1 MEILKASTVYF
12 LYVFGTGFLLGC
24 IRVPFLVPRLGAR
37 TAELIEMPFMA
48 SVIWFSSHSVVKQ
61 FTLAPTL
68 AVRLAVGG
76 IALLFALSAEVVF
89 IKWMQANTI
98 SQYIASRD
106 IISGLVFI
114 VMLLGFALMPIWVH

>member
-48 SVIWFSSHSVVKQ
+48 SVIWFSAHAVVEQ

-76 IALLFALSAEVVF
+76 IALLFVLSAEVIF
-89 IKWMQANTI
+89 IKWMQANTV

-106 IISGLVFI
+106 IVSGLVFI
-114 VMLLGFALMPIWVH
+114 VMLLGFALMPVWVH

>member
-1 MEILKASTVYF
+1 MEILKAATVYF
-12 LYVFGTGFLLGC
+12 LYVFGAGFLLGC

-48 SVIWFSSHSVVKQ
+48 SVIWFSAHAVVKQ

-76 IALLFALSAEVVF
+76 IALLFVLSAEVVF
-89 IKWMQANTI
+89 IKWMQANTV

-106 IISGLVFI
+106 IVSGLVFI